1 MNVEFYRDKLEQIIS
16 KNQKVIWIVI
26 CSGLFLSAFV
36 DYAWVISLLCCMFIK
51 DDKDDNLE

>member
-1 MNVEFYRDKLEQIIS
+1 MMSMKFDRYKLEQTIL

-26 CSGLFLSAFV
+26 CAGLFLSAFV

-51 DDKDDNLE
+51 DDKKIG